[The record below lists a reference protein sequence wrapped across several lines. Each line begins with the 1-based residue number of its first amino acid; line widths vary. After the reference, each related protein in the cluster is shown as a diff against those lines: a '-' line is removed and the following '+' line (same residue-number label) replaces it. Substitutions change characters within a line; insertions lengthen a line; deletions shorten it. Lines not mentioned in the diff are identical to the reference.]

1 MLVARFVLCSACESM
16 WSAVRRGCGV
26 YESFCASR
34 SASLLRGW
42 RIPVIIDALQ
52 PQAAYNPFRLS
63 SWIPLHVLSAPV
75 IRELSS
81 NAGVKQRR
89 FADGLILCGTSI
101 FLFQVDIQGAMA
113 QSKHDRVSRWYFGG
127 LASAGAACCTHP
139 LDLLKVSAPPNT
151 AAGEA
156 DNRADGRKDLPRGWH
171 SWVLQWDLGV
181 FVATDST
188 TIPFYQKALIAGISG
203 ACGGWVGT
211 PGDMVNVRMQ
221 NDMKVSFLAPE
232 KRRNYKHAIDGV
244 IRVAR
249 EEGVTK
255 LFNGA
260 TMATCRAI
268 LMTIGQLSFYDQ
280 IKQTVI
286 ATGYMK
292 DNLTTHFFS
301 SFCAASIA
309 TVLTQP
315 LDVMKTRMMN
325 APPGQFKGI
334 MDCFLYTAKLG
345 PAGFFKGFL
354 PAWVRLAP
362 HTVFTFIFFE
372 QLRINFGYFRT
383 TTTSK

>member
-1 MLVARFVLCSACESM
+1 MDCC
-16 WSAVRRGCGV
+16 
-26 YESFCASR
+26 
-34 SASLLRGW
+34 LR
-42 RIPVIIDALQ
+42 V
-52 PQAAYNPFRLS
+52 
-63 SWIPLHVLSAPV
+63 
-75 IRELSS
+75 
-81 NAGVKQRR
+81 
-89 FADGLILCGTSI
+89 
-101 FLFQVDIQGAMA
+101 MA

-139 LDLLKVSAPPNT
+139 LDLLKVHLQTQQQGKLTIGQMIVKIYRGDGILGFYNGISASLLRQLTYSTTRFGMYETIKKQFP
-151 AAGEA
+151 G
-156 DNRADGRKDLPRGWH
+156 
-171 SWVLQWDLGV
+171 
-181 FVATDST
+181 DST

-221 NDMKVSFLAPE
+221 NDMKLAPE